1 MSASASSSVSSSSNL
16 SGILSAI
23 KSFAATTA
31 APQRMLSPAEQVELM
46 SPKKRALLIG
56 ALDKAGLLAHLQYY
70 WPFWA
75 RPNQMP
81 PTDKAWVN
89 WIVQAGRGFGKT
101 RVGVEMV
108 RTWSSQVSITHIIA
122 PTASDIHKVV
132 LEGPAG
138 IYKCTAP
145 SERPY
150 FRTKDSTLM
159 WPNGHKTLLFSAEEP
174 ERLRGPQ
181 CHKMWCDELPAWKYA
196 QKTWD
201 NAVFGLRLGGNPQ
214 CVITTTPRPI
224 KLFKELVK
232 DAGTIVTHGTTKDNL
247 KNLSPRFIAEVVK
260 RYEGTRLGR
269 QELEGE
275 LLEGNP
281 GALWT
286 LDMID
291 ADRVDAATFWD
302 KIFPT
307 LVRVVVAV
315 DPAVTSNEDSD
326 ETGIVTCGKDQ
337 QRPPHLYYFDDR
349 SCIERPKGWATKAIA
364 AYKQFNADRIVGE
377 TNNGGEM
384 VEETIHNVDPNV
396 PFTAV
401 HASRGKIT
409 RAEPI
414 SALYEQHRVH
424 HVGVLPALEDQMCDY
439 DPAIATFSPD
449 RMDAAVWA
457 ATELIGGGNGVLEY
471 WDQLMADK
479 KVESQVRT
487 VHVPTSTAMYQS
499 AEEKAAMGLEKIS
512 NAGNLIKPAQNT
524 MPRPQ
529 TAKCPD
535 CGAAVAHYAE
545 GAWKCNVCGAE
556 GRDQWAGRNVTS
568 LTKLGGRQ

>member
-1 MSASASSSVSSSSNL
+1 MSASASSSASSSGNL
-16 SGILSAI
+16 SELLSSI
-23 KSFAATTA
+23 KSFAATATSH
-31 APQRMLSPAEQVELM
+31 RLLSPAEQVELM
-46 SPKKRALLIG
+46 PAKKRALLIG
-56 ALDKAGLLAHLQYY
+56 ELDKAGLLTHLQFY

-75 RPNQMP
+75 RPDQLP
-81 PTDKAWVN
+81 PTDRPWVN

-108 RTWSSQVSITHIIA
+108 RTWSHDVPITHIIA

-138 IYKCTAP
+138 IYKCTTPA
-145 SERPY
+145 ERPY
-150 FRTKDSTLM
+150 FRTKDSTLV

-181 CHKMWCDELPAWKYA
+181 CYKLWCDELPAWKYPE
-196 QKTWD
+196 KTWT
-201 NAVFGLRLGGNPQ
+201 NAVLGLRLGDNPQ
-214 CVITTTPRPI
+214 AVITTTPRPI

-232 DAGTIVTHGTTKDNL
+232 DPGTIVTRGTTAANM
-247 KNLSPRFIAEVVK
+247 KNLSPRFISEVVK
-260 RYEGTRLGR
+260 KYQGTRLGR
-269 QELEGE
+269 QELDGE
-275 LLEGNP
+275 LLEDNP

-286 LDMID
+286 LGMID
-291 ADRVDAATFWD
+291 ADRVDPAVFW
-302 KIFPT
+302 KEIYPT
-307 LVRVVVAV
+307 LVRIVVAI

-326 ETGIVTCGKDQ
+326 ETGIITAGKDKQ
-337 QRPPHLYYFDDR
+337 SPPHLYYFDDR
-349 SCIERPKGWATKAIA
+349 SCIERPKGWATRAIA
-364 AYKQFNADRIVGE
+364 AYRQFNADRIVGE

-384 VEETIHNVDPNV
+384 VEETIHNVDPNI

-409 RAEPI
+409 RAEPV

-424 HVGVLPALEDQMCDY
+424 HVGSLPQLEDQMCDY

-457 ATELIGGGNGVLEY
+457 ATELFGGGNGVLEY
-471 WDQLMADK
+471 WDQLISAGK
-479 KVESQVRT
+479 QPENTVRT
-487 VHVPTSTAMYQS
+487 VHAPTSASMYQS

-512 NAGNLIKPAQNT
+512 GPSNLIKPAQNT

-529 TAKCPD
+529 TTTCPE
-535 CGAAVAHYAE
+535 CKAAVSHFAE
-545 GAWKCNVCGAE
+545 GAWHCNVCGAE
-556 GRDQWAGRNVTS
+556 GRDQWQGRSVTN
-568 LTKLGGRQ
+568 LMKLGGRP